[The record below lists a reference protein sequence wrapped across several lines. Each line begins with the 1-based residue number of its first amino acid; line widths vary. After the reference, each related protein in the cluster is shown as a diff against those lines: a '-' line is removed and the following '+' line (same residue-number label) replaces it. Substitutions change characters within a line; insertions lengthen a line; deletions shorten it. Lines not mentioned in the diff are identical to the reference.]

1 MIIFIFFYSFF
12 FFLMIRR
19 PPRSTHRYTLFPYTT
34 LFRSAI
40 SATVDGPKSAER
52 DGMLLERARV
62 AGEVDGPAA
71 ARGAQQ
77 PQHRAIATGGVALPV
92 RPEEPRA
99 TARRTPLGEARAMD
113 LPALRAHDPER
124 ARKRWRHGAHQVM
137 DLERRPRPVDA
148 SVLGPAAPEILP
160 GLDGLG
166 SARRRAGDE
175 ARERARQHDLG
186 GDRDLGEHLAGI
198 VLEQD
203 RDRLLID
210 DVARIRPRHHVVQR
224 RAGLALAFQDGPVDR
239 RAPSVLRQ
247 KRAVHV
253 EGATTGAVE
262 QRLGQERAVI
272 KGEDEV
278 GLEALEPALEPGGVG
293 LRGGDHVEPAVR
305 RRGRDARIP
314 RRLLRVIG
322 DRDHERNLD
331 TGGEQ
336 GLETADSDVVVGKN
350 DRPLRAHSGAPC
362 TRAPAT
368 SAGRS
373 DTARSSASRSAAGRD
388 SSSTAATV

>member
-1 MIIFIFFYSFF
+1 
-12 FFLMIRR
+12 
-19 PPRSTHRYTLFPYTT
+19 
-34 LFRSAI
+34 
-40 SATVDGPKSAER
+40 
-52 DGMLLERARV
+52 MLLERARV

-113 LPALRAHDPER
+113 LPTLRAHDPER

-224 RAGLALAFQDGPVDR
+224 RAGLALAFEDGPVDR

-253 EGATTGAVE
+253 EGATTGT
-262 QRLGQERAVI
+262 
-272 KGEDEV
+272 
-278 GLEALEPALEPGGVG
+278 GG
-293 LRGGDHVEPAVR
+293 A
-305 RRGRDARIP
+305 RGRAPAAPDVLVR
-314 RRLLRVIG
+314 
-322 DRDHERNLD
+322 
-331 TGGEQ
+331 
-336 GLETADSDVVVGKN
+336 TAD
-350 DRPLRAHSGAPC
+350 RPRTPRSGAPC
-362 TRAPAT
+362 TPARATGP
-368 SAGRS
+368 GLS